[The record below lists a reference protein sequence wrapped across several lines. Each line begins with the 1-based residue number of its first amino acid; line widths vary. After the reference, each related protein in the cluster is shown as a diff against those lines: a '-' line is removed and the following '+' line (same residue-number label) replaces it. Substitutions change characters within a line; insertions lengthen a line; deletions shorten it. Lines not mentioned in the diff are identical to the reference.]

1 MPAQETWQL
10 GALSSP
16 FLSQAV
22 GPDGA
27 SFAGLHGPLLAVCF
41 CITSVLCSNA
51 RKRIARLKTRSKPLE
66 RNQRTSN
73 KGANHSNE
81 TREFQMRLEK
91 MKTRSEPIETNYN
104 ISESRPPERDKR
116 IRNQGANHSKTNQR
130 ISQEGANRSKE
141 TRVRL
146 EYFERDQTN

>member
-22 GPDGA
+22 VRTVLA
-27 SFAGLHGPLLAVCF
+27 SQACTVLCSPFALYNIG
-41 CITSVLCSNA
+41 LCSNA